1 VTDIVRTPRPEL
13 VAVADLLDE
22 AIGDF
27 LTCRTAVRPEAEW
40 EAPLEAWA
48 ISNLMI
54 RNIEAAAVLAR
65 HDEVLAPAAW
75 ANARNVFD
83 AATRIL
89 WLLTPAERFE
99 AEARWITL
107 LVERERFHLR
117 MAAVLEEDGD
127 QEASGHRHRASRVR
141 DFHEGVAAKLPATH
155 SVPRRPPP
163 ADQLLR
169 ELGVAGM
176 YRLYIE
182 GSQYMHATMAATSM
196 YIDRDEV
203 GRKPTESLA
212 VIDWIL
218 PLRTC
223 WICLYNAGWFVI
235 DRLSPGHHWDV
246 TQKLGTR
253 VDAGF
258 RELAE
263 SGFPEEWR
271 REHARRSAPRELG

>member
-1 VTDIVRTPRPEL
+1 MTNIVRTPRTEL
-13 VAVADLLDE
+13 VSVADLLDE

-27 LTCRTAVRPEAEW
+27 LTCRAGLRPEAEW

-54 RNIEAAAVLAR
+54 RNIEAAAILAR

-75 ANARNVFD
+75 ANARSVFD

-89 WLLTPAERFE
+89 WLLTPDDRFE

-107 LVERERFHLR
+107 LVEQERFHLR
-117 MAAVLEEDGD
+117 MAAVLEHDGA
-127 QEASGHRHRASRVR
+127 QEASDHRHRASRVR
-141 DFHEGVAAKLPATH
+141 SFHEGVAARLPATH
-155 SVPRRPPP
+155 AVRRRTPPT
-163 ADQLLR
+163 DQLLR

-196 YIDRDEV
+196 YIDRNEA
-203 GRKPTESLA
+203 GRKPTESLTA
-212 VIDWIL
+212 LDWIL

-223 WICLYNAGWFVI
+223 WISLYNAGWLVI
-235 DRLSPGHHWDV
+235 DRLSPGQRWNV
-246 TQKLGTR
+246 RQNLGAR

-258 RELAE
+258 RKLAE
-263 SGFPEEWR
+263 SDFAED
-271 REHARRSAPRELG
+271 